1 MPPHGIG
8 LSVKMTVDNNAVDPD
23 IPGYPAL
30 LSTGFSGA
38 GIIFH
43 RHCPGWCLQQWI
55 TGIIRNPRS
64 FRAKTGFVYFLR
76 NAQKKSQFFLW
87 IPDRMDGMFCND
99 LKALHQQP
107 VLVR

>member
-8 LSVKMTVDNNAVDPD
+8 LSVKMTVDNSAGDPD

-30 LSTGFSGA
+30 LSTDFSGA

-43 RHCPGWCLQQWI
+43 QHFLGWCLQQWI
-55 TGIIRNPRS
+55 TGIIRNHRS

-76 NAQKKSQFFLW
+76 NAQKISQLFLR
-87 IPDRMDGMFCND
+87 IPDWIDWMFRND

-107 VLVR
+107 VLVG

>member
-8 LSVKMTVDNNAVDPD
+8 LSVKMTVDNNAGDPD

-43 RHCPGWCLQQWI
+43 RHCPVPAAVDNWYYQE
-55 TGIIRNPRS
+55 S
-64 FRAKTGFVYFLR
+64 
-76 NAQKKSQFFLW
+76 
-87 IPDRMDGMFCND
+87 
-99 LKALHQQP
+99 
-107 VLVR
+107 